1 MYLKLTN
8 KKLRPIF
15 YGILLIAGAYFIGDR
30 FAFAL
35 NTGMKRSVVFFFMLS
50 VFLIIPY
57 LYSKMGINILAKG
70 LFFLFWLP
78 VPIVLSRYAPFSDL
92 YIYEFG
98 VWALLGFIFINA
110 AISNDPRLQKT
121 IKRFPFLPFL
131 ICIGGA
137 LTTYLL
143 TNSSL
148 YDFACIRF
156 TCILPLLICFLA
168 CYTITTV
175 EDAEKLLWI
184 ILTSAGILGIMMLLG
199 EKIFGFVQRTEY
211 AMDSGRLSAY
221 IAIPFF
227 GALKINPEIGAELF
241 SFVGVIS
248 FCFWLN
254 RYSFYARAH
263 ALIILIVSIAVIVWC
278 QGRGAMISFAC
289 SIGAM
294 TILSLLVAK
303 RKKLLII
310 LKMGTV
316 VASTVSAYWL
326 LAVHSLIDSFY
337 KHGTI
342 LFTDPM
348 NAPNLLG
355 RIAIWQEA
363 IEVIIQHPFGVGLHG
378 FDLEPLSSSTWLAH
392 NLYLWLIL
400 SFGIIG
406 FIGFMWIIFTLF
418 KIFWGG
424 LKSDRSNLQMLSIG
438 GIGALTIIVVNGM
451 VSPLFDSPHAVAII
465 WSPIAVIMAAMMS
478 QDVGDKRMIID
489 GKIKQ
494 DSNDEYH
501 N

>member
-1 MYLKLTN
+1 V
-8 KKLRPIF
+8 
-15 YGILLIAGAYFIGDR
+15 IAGAYFIGDK
-30 FAFAL
+30 FAFVL
-35 NTGMKRSVVFFFMLS
+35 NTGMKKSVVFFFMLS
-50 VFLIIPY
+50 GLLLIPY
-57 LYSKMGINILAKG
+57 LYKKMGIHILAQG

-78 VPIVLSRYAPFSDL
+78 VPIVLSRYAPFRYLYIYEFGVWALLGFIFINGYL

-121 IKRFPFLPFL
+121 IKRFPFPPFL
-131 ICIGGA
+131 LFIVGA
-137 LTTYLL
+137 LTTNILADPP
-143 TNSSL
+143 L
-148 YDFACIRF
+148 YAFVFIRYA
-156 TCILPLLICFLA
+156 CILPLLICFLA
-168 CYTITTV
+168 CYMITTV
-175 EDAEKLLWI
+175 EEAEKLLWI
-184 ILTSAGILGIMMLLG
+184 MLTSAGILGIMMLLG
-199 EKIFGFVQRTEY
+199 GKAFGFVQGTEY
-211 AMDSGRLSAY
+211 AMGMGRLSAY

-227 GALKINPEIGAELF
+227 GALRINPEIGAELF

-263 ALIILIVSIAVIVWC
+263 ALIILIVSVAVIVKC
-278 QGRGAMISFAC
+278 QGRGAMIGFTC

-303 RKKLLII
+303 RRKMLLII

-326 LAVHSLIDSFY
+326 LAFHSSIGRFY

-363 IEVIIQHPFGVGLHG
+363 VEVIFQHPFGVGLYG
-378 FDLEPLSSSTWLAH
+378 FDLALDGTTWLAH

-400 SFGIIG
+400 SFGFIG
-406 FIGFMWIIFTLF
+406 FIGFYGLHSGETNL
-418 KIFWGG
+418 KI
-424 LKSDRSNLQMLSIG
+424 LCIG
-438 GIGALTIIVVNGM
+438 GIGGLIVVLLVGII
-451 VSPLFDSPHAVAII
+451 SPLFDSPHLVAMI
-465 WSPIAVIMAAMMS
+465 WSPIAVIMAAVMS
-478 QDVGDKRMIID
+478 KDVEDKRMNID
-489 GKIKQ
+489 GKK
-494 DSNDEYH
+494 E
-501 N
+501 

>member
-1 MYLKLTN
+1 MYLKQAN

-35 NTGMKRSVVFFFMLS
+35 NTGMQKTVVFFFMLPILL
-50 VFLIIPY
+50 VVPY
-57 LYSKMGINILAKG
+57 LYSKMGISILAKG

-78 VPIVLSRYAPFSDL
+78 VPIVLSRYAPFRGL
-92 YIYEFG
+92 YIFEFG

-110 AISNDPRLQKT
+110 AISNDPRLQRT

-131 ICIGGA
+131 IYIGGA

-148 YDFACIRF
+148 YDFAYIRLV
-156 TCILPLLICFLA
+156 CILPLLICFLA
-168 CYTITTV
+168 CYMIKTL
-175 EDAEKLLWI
+175 EEAEKFLWI
-184 ILTSAGILGIMMLLG
+184 MLTSAGILGIMMLLG
-199 EKIFGFVQRTEY
+199 EKAFGFVQGTEY
-211 AMDSGRLSAY
+211 AMGSGRLSAY

-227 GALKINPEIGAELF
+227 GVLRINPEIGAELF

-254 RYSFYARAH
+254 RYSFYARVY
-263 ALIILIVSIAVIVWC
+263 ALIILIVSVAVIVKC
-278 QGRGAMISFAC
+278 QGRGAMIGFAC

-303 RKKLLII
+303 RRKMLLII

-326 LAVHSLIDSFY
+326 LAFHSSIGRFY

-348 NAPNLLG
+348 NAPNLL
-355 RIAIWQEA
+355 RRMAIWQEA
-363 IEVIIQHPFGVGLHG
+363 IEVITQHPFGVGLHG
-378 FDLEPLSSSTWLAH
+378 FDLEPLSGSTWLAH

-406 FIGFMWIIFTLF
+406 FTGFTWIIYVAF
-418 KIFWGG
+418 KTFWYG
-424 LKSDRSNLQMLSIG
+424 LHSGETNLKILCVG
-438 GIGALTIIVVNGM
+438 GIGLLIALLLIGII
-451 VSPLFDSPHAVAII
+451 SPLFDSPHAVAMI
-465 WSPIAVIMAAMMS
+465 WSPIAVIMAAVMS
-478 QDVGDKRMIID
+478 QDIGDKRMNID
-489 GKIKQ
+489 EKKNQ
-494 DSNDEYH
+494 DSTNE
-501 N
+501 